1 MRVLHDTSDALGRL
15 HFATIFR
22 TIDTLKELR
31 NRSGRLFI
39 IGNGGGAGHAS
50 HAAADFRKIA
60 RIETYAWG
68 ENVSDL
74 TAYTNDEGW
83 ACSTTRW
90 LDDSRCGPLD
100 ALLVFSVGGASRE
113 VSVNIKEAIFWAKGG
128 PSILGIVGANGGYVA
143 QHADCA
149 VIIPS
154 TSTPVVEGLQAVIWH
169 AICEELRQ

>member
-1 MRVLHDTSDALGRL
+1 MKVLHETSDALGRL

-31 NRSGRLFI
+31 ARNGRLFI

-74 TAYTNDEGW
+74 TAYTNDIDFDG
-83 ACSTTRW
+83 
-90 LDDSRCGPLD
+90 
-100 ALLVFSVGGASRE
+100 VFERQVQAHGR
-113 VSVNIKEAIFWAKGG
+113 KGDVL
-128 PSILGIVGANGGYVA
+128 LGI
-143 QHADCA
+143 
-149 VIIPS
+149 S
-154 TSTPVVEGLQAVIWH
+154 TSGNSKNVIRAVHAAKAIGMTSLALVGEGGQLASLASLAIRVPSKDTQRIQEAHLVIEHLLCELVENTLY
-169 AICEELRQ
+169 RS